1 MKNKK
6 LAEFKVNCEICKERK
21 AETLFI
27 HTLSKPI
34 QSFYVCEECVINFL
48 AQFYGVENDEI

>member
-1 MKNKK
+1 MK
-6 LAEFKVNCEICKERK
+6 CEICKERE

-34 QSFYVCEECVINFL
+34 QDFLLCEECVINFL
-48 AQFYGVENDEI
+48 TQFYDVENDEI